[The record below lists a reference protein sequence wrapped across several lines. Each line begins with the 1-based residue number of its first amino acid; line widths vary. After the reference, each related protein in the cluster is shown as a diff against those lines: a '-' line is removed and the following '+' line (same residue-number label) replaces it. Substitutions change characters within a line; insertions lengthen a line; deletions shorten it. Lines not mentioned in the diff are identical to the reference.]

1 MYGDGPAEPAGP
13 PRPQP
18 GPTAAPR
25 YDTGP
30 AARHAPAP
38 GPAGG
43 PATAPGSASVTAP
56 GAAPPPYDT
65 GPHPVRHDDLL
76 VPLSDGTLLHARLWR
91 PRTGAPAPVLLEYA
105 PGRLTDTTTARDAR
119 RHPWYASHGYASVRV
134 DARGHG
140 CGEGVPAA
148 PWGGPDRGPAQDAA
162 ADAADAAEVVEWLA
176 AQPWGDGRIGMFGL
190 GPGATLALRVAVL
203 APDPLRAV
211 VAVGATVD
219 PYQEDGAHLGGTVAA
234 DALHAR
240 STALLSALCRP
251 PDPRYA
257 GADVWR
263 DRWTARLAAVA
274 PPLHGALAH
283 PLRDD
288 HWPGWTGADA
298 GAVRAAVLAVGGWYD
313 PARDTVLRLLETL
326 PADRVRGLIGP
337 WARHYPDEPGPGPAI
352 GFLHETLRWWD
363 HHLRGAASAPV
374 PPLRAWITT
383 PADPANTE
391 TGTHTAAPEGPEGP
405 VPGTRASGWVTEPAW
420 PSPAVRTVPHIL
432 RGDPVP
438 VASPAHTGADAGRP
452 LPEPGR
458 TADLPPDQREEDARS
473 VCFEFP
479 VPGDGLTV
487 LGRPRV
493 TLRLRLDVPYGR
505 IAVRLCDLAP
515 DGSSALITRGV
526 RNTAARDGLDRARA
540 WPPGAV
546 EDVSFDL
553 AAAGYAVPPG
563 HRLRLAVSSAYWP
576 WLWPPAGPPAEFV
589 LFPEGSRLD
598 LPVRDPDPPGTPPVA
613 LGPPERVEPLG
624 VVSPAP
630 LTAPAG
636 RRPEHALIRDVGT
649 GTWRLETDPRPLG
662 ADGASRVH
670 PDGLEVFEDAREI
683 RTIRAGDPLSARAE
697 TEWTVRFHRPDLG
710 WDITVE
716 TRSALYC
723 DADDLV
729 AEDEVSCRDNA
740 AGPGH
745 RGEPVFHRSWVKR
758 FPRTAG

>member
-1 MYGDGPAEPAGP
+1 MYGDHIPPVYGEGPEGP
-13 PRPQP
+13 DDPSRPP
-18 GPTAAPR
+18 TGPTAPPGSGTG
-25 YDTGP
+25 TGP
-30 AARHAPAP
+30 AAHRTKTPDP
-38 GPAGG
+38 
-43 PATAPGSASVTAP
+43 VTAP
-56 GAAPPPYDT
+56 GAPPPYDT

-76 VPLSDGTLLHARLWR
+76 VPLSDGTRLHARLWR
-91 PRTGAPAPVLLEYA
+91 PRTGAPAPVLLEYE
-105 PGRLTDTTTARDAR
+105 PGRLTDSTAARDAR

-148 PWGGPDRGPAQDAA
+148 PWGGPDRGPARDAA

-219 PYQEDGAHLGGTVAA
+219 PYQEDGAHPGGAVGA
-234 DALHAR
+234 DAMPAR

-263 DRWTARLAAVA
+263 DRWTTRLAAVA

-326 PADRVRGLIGP
+326 PSDRVRGLIGP
-337 WARHYPDEPGPGPAI
+337 WSRHYPDEPGPGPAI

-363 HHLRGAASAPV
+363 RYLRGADSAPV
-374 PPLRAWITT
+374 PPLRAWIT
-383 PADPANTE
+383 
-391 TGTHTAAPEGPEGP
+391 GPSA
-405 VPGTRASGWVTEPAW
+405 PGTRTSRAGTDAAWIAEPSW
-420 PSPAVRTVPHIL
+420 PSPAVRTVPYVL
-432 RGDPVP
+432 RGGPVP

-487 LGRPRV
+487 LGRPRI
-493 TLRLRLDVPYGR
+493 TLRMRLDVPYGR

-515 DGSSALITRGV
+515 DGSSTLITRGV
-526 RNTAARDGLDRARA
+526 RNTAAREGLDRARA

-576 WLWPPAGPPAEFV
+576 WLWPPAGAPADFV
-589 LFPEGSRLD
+589 LFPEGSRLE
-598 LPVRDPDPPGTPPVA
+598 LPVRDPDPPGTAPMLVA
-613 LGPPERVEPLG
+613 PGPPERVEPLG

-630 LTAPAG
+630 LTAPAE

-649 GTWRLETDPRPLG
+649 DTWRLETDPRPLG

-697 TEWTVRFHRPDLG
+697 TEWTVRFHRPELG

-716 TRSALYC
+716 TRSVLYC

-729 AEDEVSCRDNA
+729 AEDKVSCRDNA

-758 FPRTAG
+758 FPRTTG